1 MIKEQTRNSTKMRSS
16 TVISRVFSYI
26 KQYKLFISCYMF
38 LAILGALINL
48 EFANIINTSINSA
61 LNHLTATIISNMILA
76 SLVIL
81 VGVVITYLSNYLYGI
96 FKARIMNDIRNDAVS
111 HLQKLPLSFIEDNHT
126 GDLISRFTGDL
137 TAVQSFI
144 GDELFRTAAK
154 MLTLIISSVYLISIN
169 WKLFL
174 VSVILMPPALFFST
188 KVTKP
193 MSQLFKKAS
202 GEIGKANSLAQ
213 DSYGGIY
220 IIKAFHLE
228 DIIHDKFSSIINTGL
243 QYEIKGIHKLKW
255 LPIFNIILWSSPFAI
270 CLIYGSFLSINHE
283 ISPGQLPAFVYLLNN
298 IVGPFSDIPRMISN
312 FQMSLG
318 KAERLFEILD
328 QPAERTDGE
337 EYPVSNEEAAVQFKD
352 VSFSYGTD
360 NAKNVLSSTT
370 FILKPGSITALVGI
384 SGCGKSTVLKLL
396 SGFYD
401 EFEGTIELFGHSLRE
416 WSLEAIRA
424 KISLVTQDTYLFPMS
439 VFDNIQMGRLQ
450 ATYDEVIAAAKA
462 ADAHEF
468 IMELPSGYDTYVGER
483 GIQLSG
489 GQRQRI
495 SLARAFL
502 KDSPIILLDE
512 PTSALDTISEAS
524 VKNAMFKLMEHRT
537 VLIVTHRLSTI
548 KDADEILV
556 LEHGEIIEKGTHD
569 ELISRDSHYL
579 KLYKN
584 QT

>member
-1 MIKEQTRNSTKMRSS
+1 MANKQKSNPKKHSS
-16 TVISRVFSYI
+16 TVISKIYSYV
-26 KQYKLFISCYMF
+26 KQYKLLISCYMI
-38 LAILGALINL
+38 LAILGALISL

-61 LNHLTATIISNMILA
+61 LDHSTASILRTIIWA
-76 SLVIL
+76 ALVVLI
-81 VGVVITYLSNYLYGI
+81 GVFITYLSNYLYGI
-96 FKARIMNDIRNDAVS
+96 FKANIMNDIRNDAVN

-144 GDELFRTAAK
+144 GDELFRTAAR
-154 MLTLIISSVYLISIN
+154 MLSLIISSVYLICVN
-169 WKLFL
+169 WKLFV
-174 VSVILMPPALFFST
+174 VSVIIMPPALFFST

-228 DIIHDKFSSIINTGL
+228 QIIHDKFSSIVHTGL
-243 QYEIKGIHKLKW
+243 EYEVKGIHKLKW
-255 LPIFNIILWSSPFAI
+255 LPIFNIILWSSPYAI

-298 IVGPFSDIPRMISN
+298 IVGPFSEIPRMISD
-312 FQMSLG
+312 FQMSMG

-328 QPAERTDGE
+328 QPTERAGGE
-337 EYPVSNEEAAVQFKD
+337 DFPATKVEAAVQFEN
-352 VSFSYGTD
+352 VSFSYGTEQG
-360 NAKNVLSSTT
+360 KKVLNSTS
-370 FILKPGSITALVGI
+370 FQLKSGSITALVGV
-384 SGCGKSTVLKLL
+384 SGCGKSTILKLI

-401 EFEGTIELFGHSLRE
+401 QFEGTIELFGHSLRS
-416 WSLEAIRA
+416 WSLEAIRS
-424 KISLVTQDTYLFPMS
+424 KISLVTQDTYLFPTS
-439 VFDNIQMGRLQ
+439 VFDNIQTGRQ
-450 ATYDEVIAAAKA
+450 QSTYEEVIAAAKA

-468 IMELPSGYDTYVGER
+468 IMELPNGYDTFVGER

-502 KDSPIILLDE
+502 KDAPIILLDE

-524 VKNAMFKLMEHRT
+524 IKNAMFKLMEHRT

-548 KDADEILV
+548 KDADEIFV
-556 LEHGEIIEKGTHD
+556 LDQGEIIEKGTHA
-569 ELISRDSHYL
+569 ELIEAESHYAR
-579 KLYKN
+579 LYKN

>member
-1 MIKEQTRNSTKMRSS
+1 
-16 TVISRVFSYI
+16 
-26 KQYKLFISCYMF
+26 MF

-337 EYPVSNEEAAVQFKD
+337 EYTVSNEEAAVQFKD

-556 LEHGEIIEKGTHD
+556 LEHGKIIEKGTHD

>member
-1 MIKEQTRNSTKMRSS
+1 
-16 TVISRVFSYI
+16 
-26 KQYKLFISCYMF
+26 MF